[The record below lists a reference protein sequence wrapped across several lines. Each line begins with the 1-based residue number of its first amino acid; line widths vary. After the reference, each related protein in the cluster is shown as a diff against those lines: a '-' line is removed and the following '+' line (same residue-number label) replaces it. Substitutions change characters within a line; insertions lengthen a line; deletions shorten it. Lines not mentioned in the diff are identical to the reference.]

1 MITQTTHIQSPDQLL
16 EDFLCSRASLFQ
28 IAAAHGLSIDQLIAW
43 YRDEA
48 TQARI
53 QTLKEMAEAQQTLT
67 AKFHSAAAIDRLATI
82 ADTDDN
88 PVERRRAAGLVLK
101 HAPVQRQPKKQSR
114 RAAAA
119 ESSSAKLSEE
129 PESTMQHAEPAHA
142 APSPQSSHEPPA
154 LNPTHTSHGSHPSH
168 ESRGSSSPIHSPLND
183 LPNRPPIP
191 ASLETACT

>member
-1 MITQTTHIQSPDQLL
+1 MTTQTFLIQSPDQLL

-82 ADTDDN
+82 VDTEDNIN

-101 HAPVQRQPKKQSR
+101 HAPVQRQPKKQSG
-114 RAAAA
+114 RAPQVARLSEACET
-119 ESSSAKLSEE
+119 ESSTDTPDSKTA
-129 PESTMQHAEPAHA
+129 T
-142 APSPQSSHEPPA
+142 PQSSHEPPA
-154 LNPTHTSHGSHPSH
+154 HDPTHTSHESHPSH
-168 ESRGSSSPIHSPLND
+168 DPSPQPIHSPLND
-183 LPNRPPIP
+183 LPSRPPIP
-191 ASLETACT
+191 APPAPHEPACT